1 MTHTPK
7 QAPETNKNPAS
18 QSDGYKVGYKKPPK
32 EWQWKPGEC
41 PNRRGRRRRSAMEPY
56 PDLFDR
62 NSNEKITIYENGRA
76 TCVRG
81 RPLLAKSIVNRGIA
95 GDPECENMLIKI
107 ERPDLRPPAG
117 GVHFTEVDS
126 EDEIPARRRELLRRK
141 RRPTN
146 TSAPSPA
153 RFGRGRP
160 RNDAPFTELVA
171 RELNKRIKV
180 EENGGTLKMT
190 KREFW
195 IRRLWNDAIN
205 GKPRALRIYLKLA
218 KPTEPSGG
226 INFFIIDGK

>member
-7 QAPETNKNPAS
+7 QAPETNKNPANK
-18 QSDGYKVGYKKPPK
+18 SDGYKVGYKKPPK

-41 PNRRGRRRRSAMEPY
+41 PNRRGRRKRSAMEPY

-62 NSNEKITIYENGRA
+62 ISNEKITIYENGRA

-81 RPLLAKSIVNRGIA
+81 RPLLAKSVVNRGIA

-146 TSAPSPA
+146 TSASSPA

-160 RNDAPFTELVA
+160 RNDAPFAELVA

-180 EENGGTLKMT
+180 EENGGTLTMT

-195 IRRLWNDAIN
+195 IRRLWNDIIN
-205 GKPRALRIYLKLA
+205 GKPRALRLYMKFA
-218 KPTEPSGG
+218 KPTEPRGG
-226 INFFIIDGK
+226 ISVFIIGGR